1 MTRKRLLL
9 YLAFAVYQVVS
20 FIFTILVDGHL
31 DLLGLLKF
39 IPWFKYITFLGVA
52 LIATDFV
59 WFWMDRRAAKQREAE
74 LEKENSVLKAKIYDF
89 QEAAKRQSPSK
100 GS

>member
-1 MTRKRLLL
+1 MTRKRLIL
-9 YLAFAVYQVVS
+9 YLAFAVYQVIS

-39 IPWFKYITFLGVA
+39 IPWFKYITFLGVTF
-52 LIATDFV
+52 IIVDFV
-59 WFWMDRRAAKQREAE
+59 WFWLDRRAAKQRESD
-74 LEKENSVLKAKIYDF
+74 LEKENNVLKAKIYDF
-89 QEAAKRQSPSK
+89 QEAAKASGVSK

>member
-1 MTRKRLLL
+1 MTRKRLFL

-20 FIFTILVDGHL
+20 FILTILVDGHH

-39 IPWFKYITFLGVA
+39 IPWFKYITFLGVT
-52 LIATDFV
+52 LIAVDFV
-59 WFWMDRRAAKQREAE
+59 WFWMDRRVAKQREAE

-89 QEAAKRQSPSK
+89 QEAAKRQGPSK